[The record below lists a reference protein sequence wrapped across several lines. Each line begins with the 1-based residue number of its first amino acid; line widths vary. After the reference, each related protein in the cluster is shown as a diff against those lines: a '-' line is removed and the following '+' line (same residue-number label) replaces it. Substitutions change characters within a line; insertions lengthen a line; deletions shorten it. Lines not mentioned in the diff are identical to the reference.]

1 MQSTVIAVVYLLIL
15 PLNLLVISNL
25 WKDNKNFQRRYFSR
39 KMQIHCKFHFFPFF
53 FYRRSTASQKEY
65 DLFEQIEQCLLEYQK
80 DQTKEIYSYPFLSA
94 CIRSAI
100 FAMKSISCSS
110 FRLRNSSL

>member
-25 WKDNKNFQRRYFSR
+25 WKDNKNFQRRKRCRYIVNSISFL
-39 KMQIHCKFHFFPFF
+39 FF

-100 FAMKSISCSS
+100 FAMKSTSCSS